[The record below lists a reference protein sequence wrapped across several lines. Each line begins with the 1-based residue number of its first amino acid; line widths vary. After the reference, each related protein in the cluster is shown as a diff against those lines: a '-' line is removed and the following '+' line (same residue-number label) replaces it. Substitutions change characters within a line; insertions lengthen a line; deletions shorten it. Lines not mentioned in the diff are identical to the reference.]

1 MRAGLLN
8 ERIQLYEPTITQD
21 ADYNEQTDTWT
32 LVRTCWACVKWTA
45 KGREVDEGNFLMNSD
60 IQVNV
65 RNSSKVNERQRI
77 VWQGKTYR
85 ITSLNANIRAG
96 ITDITAERLEEEL

>member
-1 MRAGLLN
+1 
-8 ERIQLYEPTITQD
+8 
-21 ADYNEQTDTWT
+21 
-32 LVRTCWACVKWTA
+32 
-45 KGREVDEGNFLMNSD
+45 MNSD

-85 ITSLNANIRAG
+85 ITSLNANIRTG